1 MTTLSDLMDRM
12 IQSSQYRADDE
23 TPTAPT
29 YYCRECDDNTQ
40 VSEPGDLC
48 PKCVIEKTQGY
59 KVRSLAG
66 RCANGAELDHGT
78 RNHTLIGD
86 TWTAAC
92 GAKPGRR
99 SVGWVMPWPD
109 RTATCPRCLKKLEA
123 KRAAWQAGDCEDVPT
138 PPVSE
143 ADDERNSRPFPF

>member
-1 MTTLSDLMDRM
+1 MTTFSEMIERM
-12 IQSSQYRADDE
+12 AAKYPAPVIDE
-23 TPTAPT
+23 TPTTPT

-40 VSEPGDLC
+40 VSQPGDLC
-48 PKCVIEKTQGY
+48 PKSVIEQTQGY
-59 KVRSLAG
+59 KVRMLAG

-78 RNHTLIGD
+78 RNHALVGD

-109 RTATCPRCLKKLEA
+109 RTATCPRCVKKLA
-123 KRAAWQAGDCEDVPT
+123 KVQ
-138 PPVSE
+138 S
-143 ADDERNSRPFPF
+143 

>member
-1 MTTLSDLMDRM
+1 MTTLSDMIERM
-12 IQSSQYRADDE
+12 IERHPAPVVDE

-40 VSEPGDLC
+40 VSQPGDLC
-48 PKCVIEKTQGY
+48 PKCVIEQTQGY
-59 KVRSLAG
+59 KVRMLAG

-78 RNHTLIGD
+78 RNHALVGD

-109 RTATCPRCLKKLEA
+109 RTATCPRCVKKLA
-123 KRAAWQAGDCEDVPT
+123 KVQ
-138 PPVSE
+138 S
-143 ADDERNSRPFPF
+143 